1 MLNIITKPNHYH
13 NYYCYCYYRLDVPYG
28 HLFYQCFTFFKI
40 FINFK
45 DFCDTDQCRKL
56 EFTPEKAF
64 DGRRLINHVI
74 RIVEVLTMN
83 FCENMCYM
91 EPDCVSINL
100 DKRVSEHGGYKCEL
114 NNVTHGRHEHDLKK
128 EDNHF
133 YYAAEVGVAL
143 LANTHFK
150 GKKKTSF
157 TVITVAIVA
166 LILISRPIFLSVEL
180 SLLLV

>member
-45 DFCDTDQCRKL
+45 DFCDIDQCRKL

-74 RIVEVLTMN
+74 GIVEVLTMN
-83 FCENMCYM
+83 FCENMLTKNGEAARGLGCFLNSRLRCFYSRLVHYTM
-91 EPDCVSINL
+91 L
-100 DKRVSEHGGYKCEL
+100 TMQATRTRVTK
-114 NNVTHGRHEHDLKK
+114 NVV
-128 EDNHF
+128 
-133 YYAAEVGVAL
+133 Y
-143 LANTHFK
+143 
-150 GKKKTSF
+150 
-157 TVITVAIVA
+157 
-166 LILISRPIFLSVEL
+166 FLFHM
-180 SLLLV
+180 